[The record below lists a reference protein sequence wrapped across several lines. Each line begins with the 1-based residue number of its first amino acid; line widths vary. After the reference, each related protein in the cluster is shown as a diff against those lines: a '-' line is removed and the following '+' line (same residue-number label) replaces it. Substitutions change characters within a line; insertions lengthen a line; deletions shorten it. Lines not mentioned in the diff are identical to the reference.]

1 MAAAGKKRQCWSYEQ
16 GVPVITVTFISQEI
30 TLTKTL
36 QVDTGFSG
44 WFLIDWDTFK
54 HLRLQRSELPREL
67 WPQAQGFGG
76 QRRLRGGYLT
86 VELPE
91 LGFRQVHIAY
101 SAPRL
106 GGKWNLVGLRFLD
119 QFLWSGNSRE
129 FCLAER

>member
-1 MAAAGKKRQCWSYEQ
+1 MAEGRRKQQCWFYEQ
-16 GVPVITVTFISQEI
+16 GVPVVTVKFISQGI

-44 WFLIDWDTFK
+44 WFLIDWGTFK
-54 HLRLQRSELPREL
+54 LLKLQRSELPREL

-91 LGFRQVHIAY
+91 LGLRQAHVAY

-106 GGKWNLVGLRFLD
+106 GDEWNLVGLRFLD
-119 QFLWSGNSRE
+119 QFLWSGDGKE
-129 FCLAER
+129 FCLAEK

>member
-1 MAAAGKKRQCWSYEQ
+1 MKKRHCWPYEQ
-16 GVPVITVTFISQEI
+16 GNPALTVTFLSQGI

-44 WFLIDWDTFK
+44 WFLVDWETFK
-54 HLRLQRSELPREL
+54 FLQLQRSELPRDL

-86 VELPE
+86 VALPE
-91 LGFRQVHIAY
+91 LGFRQPHVVY

-106 GGKWNLVGLRFLD
+106 GGEWNLVGLRFLD
-119 QFLWSGNSRE
+119 QFLWSGDGQE
-129 FCLAER
+129 FCLTEQ